1 MVKILFSIYA
11 FALLCETKI
20 TNISVSMCTC
30 VINTVLLSITKK
42 RFFTGITVIKTA
54 LMISLYC
61 MSEKTCPLLYI
72 DYTLKMG

>member
-42 RFFTGITVIKTA
+42 RFFTGITVIKTS

-61 MSEKTCPLLYI
+61 MFKKTCPILYI
-72 DYTLKMG
+72 EYTMSI